1 MNWHQFERLGMVRHG
16 RNGLGIDPPLRC
28 NWLQWHPLK
37 GAKSAQNEAETTPNE
52 RKTGPVGGYPGSR
65 VVVVIVIT
73 LTLTILL
80 FT

>member
-1 MNWHQFERLGMVRHG
+1 MVRHG
-16 RNGLGIDPPLRC
+16 CKGLGIDPPLRAIGR
-28 NWLQWHPLK
+28 NGTPSGGRKVLK
-37 GAKSAQNEAETTPNE
+37 MGVETAPNG
-52 RKTGPVGGYPGSR
+52 RRTGPKGGYPGSR